1 MHNTSAQVWLWFGG
15 LMEGAFFSL
24 GLWDMNKVML
34 SLYSGTTWG
43 VLTTAEAQLPLPE
56 VLLYLVWGAV

>member
-1 MHNTSAQVWLWFGG
+1 
-15 LMEGAFFSL
+15 MEGAFFSL

-43 VLTTAEAQLPLPE
+43 VLTTAEAQLQLPE
-56 VLLYLVWGAV
+56 VLL

>member
-1 MHNTSAQVWLWFGG
+1 
-15 LMEGAFFSL
+15 MEGAFFSL
-24 GLWDMNKVML
+24 GLRDMNKVML

-56 VLLYLVWGAV
+56 VLLELVWGAV